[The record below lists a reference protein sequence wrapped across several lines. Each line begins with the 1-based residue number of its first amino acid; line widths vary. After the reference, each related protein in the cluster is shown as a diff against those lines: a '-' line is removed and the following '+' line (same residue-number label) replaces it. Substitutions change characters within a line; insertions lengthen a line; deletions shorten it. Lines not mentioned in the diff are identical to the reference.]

1 MVRITRQMWNDIKG
15 NLITND
21 EGEMFPTGLVNVVFR
36 HGGTS
41 LSFSHYQDAESIT
54 MTIDDMRWYFDYL
67 EIYEGFTSH
76 TLRLFRNYYSNGI
89 RHSYCVGTID
99 FTIDDH
105 DEHSLV
111 YNYDIVSWIEDK
123 GLTYT
128 EARRYIMNERGLS
141 AEKIAEA
148 EGQGVSR
155 GAVALSINSAK
166 DKIFA
171 RKQ

>member
-1 MVRITRQMWNDIKG
+1 MVRITRQMWNEIKG
-15 NLITND
+15 LFAKNAEGRTVPSVLRNVIIRNGETTVEFTCNTNCGAYTIIAD
-21 EGEMFPTGLVNVVFR
+21 RMFF
-36 HGGTS
+36 
-41 LSFSHYQDAESIT
+41 F
-54 MTIDDMRWYFDYL
+54 FDYL
-67 EIYEGFTSH
+67 EFSEGIGSH
-76 TLRLFRNYYSNGI
+76 RLWFYSYVHGSPSAINTGM
-89 RHSYCVGTID
+89 VN
-99 FTIDDH
+99 FEMDDH

-111 YNYDIVSWIEDK
+111 YNNDMVSWIEDK

-128 EARRYIMNERGLS
+128 EARRYIMSERGMS

-171 RKQ
+171 RKS